1 MNHSELNEY
10 EKEFQSLDMIPRSD
24 EVKRQ
29 TYMNIVAKRPMT
41 TKWMGLIVAPVLA
54 VAILLS
60 FLFGSDIKML
70 EKESGSSEMQFQ
82 DVMDFKHEEITRVYV
97 APAVNLES
105 FKDGMLNG
113 VPIKGARDYGN
124 NPAWNKE
131 LHFYFSRA
139 VLLEDPI
146 KEIPHFDLVLEVKGH
161 APLKLKL
168 WLYKDGSGYISK
180 YMSEEFYEL
189 KREDALMLYVVFEDF
204 IR

>member
-24 EVKRQ
+24 AAKRK
-29 TYMNIVAKRPMT
+29 THMNIVAKRPMT
-41 TKWMGLIVAPVLA
+41 TKWMGLVVAPVLA
-54 VAILLS
+54 VAILLI

-70 EKESGSSEMQFQ
+70 EKENGSSEMSFQ

-97 APAVNLES
+97 APAVSLDS
-105 FKDGMLNG
+105 FKDGILNG

-146 KEIPHFDLVLEVKGH
+146 KEIPHLDLVLEVEGQ

-168 WLYKDGSGYISK
+168 WLYKDGGGYISK
-180 YMSEEFYEL
+180 YTSEEFYEL
-189 KREDALMLYVVFEDF
+189 KKEDAMMLYVVFEDF
-204 IR
+204 FR